1 MKKSTVRRLYV
12 WDSSYKIVVKEVA
25 GMDAKRIGE
34 CISKMRK
41 ERNMSQMQLADR
53 LYVTEKAV
61 SKWECGNGIPD
72 LDNIGKLAEVF
83 DISIEELLTGGEK
96 EKREDISRE
105 QTLQPICDAQI
116 MQLQES
122 GASLIHSY
130 EDLVVYSSQLSDPL
144 INRLAGELTDTITQF
159 EEILYLLDRFT
170 PETLQKLC
178 LYHKDKIRSD
188 TDLSLLLG
196 RISDESF
203 SVLCECRD
211 S

>member
-1 MKKSTVRRLYV
+1 
-12 WDSSYKIVVKEVA
+12 
-25 GMDAKRIGE
+25 MDAEKIGGY
-34 CISKMRK
+34 ISKLRR

-83 DISIEELLTGGEK
+83 NISIEELLAGG
-96 EKREDISRE
+96 KRNKQEAAAVE
-105 QTLQPICDAQI
+105 QTMQPVCDAQI

-144 INRLAGELTDTITQF
+144 VNRLAGELIDTIAQF

-178 LYHKDKIRSD
+178 LYHKDKIRAD

-211 S
+211 SNNR

>member
-1 MKKSTVRRLYV
+1 
-12 WDSSYKIVVKEVA
+12 
-25 GMDAKRIGE
+25 
-34 CISKMRK
+34 MRK

-105 QTLQPICDAQI
+105 QTLQSICDAQI

-122 GASLIHSY
+122 GAPLIHSY

-144 INRLAGELTDTITQF
+144 INRLAGE
-159 EEILYLLDRFT
+159 
-170 PETLQKLC
+170 
-178 LYHKDKIRSD
+178 
-188 TDLSLLLG
+188 
-196 RISDESF
+196 
-203 SVLCECRD
+203 
-211 S
+211 